1 MMPLNE
7 NLLSAWLQLSTSVI
21 NTRVVSQL
29 PYNESLICHVLYH
42 HQLDGKNQPLTA
54 TDLCNETK
62 MAKSLMN
69 RTLNQLENQGLITRT
84 RSKEDKRQVLVT
96 FNLDKADVYL
106 EQHQEILN
114 IVDAIIKEIGAE
126 KTHETISLFT
136 QVSNIA
142 NSILNE
148 KSNTLSAAK

>member
-1 MMPLNE
+1 MSTNE

-21 NTRVVSQL
+21 NTRVVSKL
-29 PYNESLICHVLYH
+29 PYNESLICNMLYH
-42 HQLDGKNQPLTA
+42 HQLSGKEHPLTA

-62 MAKSLMN
+62 MSKSLMN

-106 EQHQEILN
+106 EQHREILN
-114 IVDAIIKEIGAE
+114 IIDAIIEEIGME
-126 KTHETISLFT
+126 KTMETISLFT
-136 QVSNIA
+136 QVSTIA
-142 NSILNE
+142 NNILNE
-148 KSNTLSAAK
+148 RNYNT